1 MIRVEMINNPKYFIF
16 VFITKMGYYEDNK
29 SKLLKKAHEKYRI
42 GDDKEKAVLY
52 YQKKQNM
59 DQRKIKRQL

>member
-1 MIRVEMINNPKYFIF
+1 MIRVEMINNTKYFIF

-42 GDDKEKAVLY
+42 GDGKEKAVLY
-52 YQKKQNM
+52 YQKN
-59 DQRKIKRQL
+59 KIWIKER